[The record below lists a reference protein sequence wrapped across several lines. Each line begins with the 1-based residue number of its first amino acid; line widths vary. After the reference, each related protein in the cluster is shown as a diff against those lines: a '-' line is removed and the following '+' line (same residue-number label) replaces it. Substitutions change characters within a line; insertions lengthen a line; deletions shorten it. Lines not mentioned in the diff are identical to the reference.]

1 MLHYRYGDQEEKKV
15 SMPEIFEGI
24 YVKEFTLFYKD
35 RLEWYVAEEE
45 ETEEPKWQSYSHTA
59 PASRHGGTRYDLV
72 NQMIAAQEQG
82 DLTQLGNL
90 YRRYVGQK
98 YLVESIFGLN

>member
-1 MLHYRYGDQEEKKV
+1 MVYSTF

-35 RLEWYVAEEE
+35 RLDWYV
-45 ETEEPKWQSYSHTA
+45 TENGKEIKEPKWQSYSHTA

-72 NQMIAAQEQG
+72 NQMIEAQEQG
-82 DLTQLGNL
+82 DLTQLENL
-90 YRRYVGQK
+90 HRRYAGQK
-98 YLVESIFGLN
+98 YLVESVFGLN